1 MAVLFNS
8 VVPRR
13 GCAGLF
19 FSCKGRPGGVG
30 RRHRVT
36 AATAAPLGH
45 AVEGA
50 AAPVTRAPQRARA
63 KPQKRPGAERHTGRG
78 DSRAPA
84 PGREERRQGRRSA
97 PPAGARHSAPPSD
110 DRNPTR
116 APAAEERPAT
126 TRREGERSDPTHG
139 DGAAQRRRG
148 TQPERSTAGAAR
160 RGAGGGTGGARPPQR
175 AAPPA
180 GRGRGS
186 RRSDGRRRAPT
197 GRSGSAPS
205 EAKAARQR
213 SRAATPG
220 AERRPE
226 GARATRRKAARRRAR
241 MCAAHRLSP
250 AAQPD
255 RARTGHGGSERPPRR
270 CAAAGSRAAPQDTGA
285 VAFPKLAISIA
296 KGMKKR
302 QSVQEPACKGA
313 PPPILD
319 IGTELRQRPRR

>member
-1 MAVLFNS
+1 M
-8 VVPRR
+8 
-13 GCAGLF
+13 F

-175 AAPPA
+175 AAPP
-180 GRGRGS
+180 
-186 RRSDGRRRAPT
+186 
-197 GRSGSAPS
+197 
-205 EAKAARQR
+205 
-213 SRAATPG
+213 
-220 AERRPE
+220 
-226 GARATRRKAARRRAR
+226 
-241 MCAAHRLSP
+241 
-250 AAQPD
+250 
-255 RARTGHGGSERPPRR
+255 RR

>member
-1 MAVLFNS
+1 M
-8 VVPRR
+8 
-13 GCAGLF
+13 F
-19 FSCKGRPGGVG
+19 FSCKGRTGGVRPERLRDG
-30 RRHRVT
+30 QPRRT
-36 AATAAPLGH
+36 AARRSCRREAGL
-45 AVEGA
+45 EGA

-63 KPQKRPGAERHTGRG
+63 KPQN
-78 DSRAPA
+78 APA
-84 PGREERRQGRRSA
+84 RSA
-97 PPAGARHSAPPSD
+97 TQGAAQPRPCAGAGGATARAAQPPAGARHSAPPSD
-110 DRNPTR
+110 DRHPTR

-180 GRGRGS
+180 GSGRGS
-186 RRSDGRRRAPT
+186 RRSDGRRRAPA

-213 SRAATPG
+213 SRVATPG

-241 MCAAHRLSP
+241 MCAAYRLMFRAQAALSAAHGTTATEGGRPASHRRAP
-250 AAQPD
+250 HDGAARYGSGSTPETCNFNCKRHE
-255 RARTGHGGSERPPRR
+255 RATIRSRNSLQR
-270 CAAAGSRAAPQDTGA
+270 CS
-285 VAFPKLAISIA
+285 FPY
-296 KGMKKR
+296 
-302 QSVQEPACKGA
+302 
-313 PPPILD
+313 
-319 IGTELRQRPRR
+319 T